1 MKKSYNEKR
10 EEWYMKMKDL
20 KVITVS
26 LTLITIILG
35 YHVMEYNLINTPLC
49 KVSFFS
55 CAAAAISF
63 SYLLYV
69 GGKGTLEGYN
79 EKRDDGDED

>member
-1 MKKSYNEKR
+1 MKKSYNERR
-10 EEWYMKMKDL
+10 EEWRMKMKDL

-35 YHVMEYNLINTPLC
+35 YHVMEHNLIDTPLC
-49 KVSFFS
+49 KVSFFF
-55 CAAAAISF
+55 CAAAAMSF

-79 EKRDDGDED
+79 EKRDGDED

>member
-10 EEWYMKMKDL
+10 EEWRMKMKDL
-20 KVITVS
+20 MVVTIS
-26 LTLITIILG
+26 LTLITAILG

-49 KVSFFS
+49 KVSFFF
-55 CAAAAISF
+55 CAAAAMSF
-63 SYLLYV
+63 SCLLYV

-79 EKRDDGDED
+79 EDRDDDEN